1 MSRSEGTTGQDFFVS
16 YTHADRAWAEWIG
29 WQLETA
35 GYTTVLQ
42 AWDFAAGSDWAH
54 EMQRATS
61 SARRTIAV
69 LSSAYLRSAY
79 GEAEWRVAFARDP
92 TGTEGRLL
100 PVRVEEV
107 EPPGVLRTRV
117 YIDLV
122 GTNQQTARSRLL
134 GGIGRG
140 RVKPAQEP
148 PFPSSPGQPARE
160 APHFPGHGPEITNL
174 PARNPTF
181 TGREKVLEALHA
193 QLRAVPNAAEPRA
206 AAIYGLGGVGK
217 TELALEYAYRHAAD
231 YDVAWWVP
239 GDRTTSTVA
248 ALAELARHLGVEVMA
263 DQGDMVVGLFRELR
277 GRDRWLLVY
286 DNAGQAEDLAPLL
299 PPGGSGHLLIT
310 SRNLAWTRVRVPLA
324 LRVLERVESVAF
336 LRRRTHTDEA
346 NADALSELLGD
357 LPLAL
362 EEAAAYVEETQV
374 GLGAYLRLARERM
387 SELFGL
393 EQPTRDEQRVATTW
407 SVALDRVQVEA
418 PAAEALLDLCAFFA
432 RDDIPRELPGRFPE
446 RLPHPLAQAAGDPL
460 AYNDAIRALGRYS
473 LATVT
478 PTALAVHRLVQA
490 VVRARLDHTS
500 QRRWAGVAV
509 GLLYESFPDRSWEA
523 PTWPTCQRLLPHVL
537 AATEHAEH
545 LGVAGEEAGALLD
558 RVSDYLRGRG
568 QPRQA
573 RPIAE
578 GALVVTM
585 AALGPDDPATGD
597 RHDTLGRI
605 LRDLGDL
612 QGARAELERALAI
625 YEAALG
631 SDYPD
636 VAILRSTLGQ
646 VLRGLGDLV
655 GAREQFEQ
663 ALSLFE
669 AALGP
674 DHPEVGG
681 IRNEIAHVL
690 WARWDLQGARVQLE
704 RALVIEEATYGPG
717 HPRVATVRSNLGSV
731 LQDLGDLVGARAE
744 LQRAVAILEA
754 TLDLDHPEVATARTK
769 LGVVLRDLG
778 DLRGARAELERALAI
793 VEAISAPGYPNIAII
808 SGYLGGVLRDLGD
821 LVEARAQLEQSLAL
835 HEMVL
840 EPDHPDVAIL
850 RSNLGEVL
858 RELGA

>member
-1 MSRSEGTTGQDFFVS
+1 MSGSEDTAERDFFIS
-16 YTHADRAWAEWIG
+16 YAHADRAWAEWMG

-42 AWDFAAGSDWAH
+42 AWDFSAGSDWAH
-54 EMQRATS
+54 EMQRATT

-69 LSSAYLRSAY
+69 LSSAYLESAY

-92 TGTEGRLL
+92 TGSEGLLL
-100 PVRVEEV
+100 PVRVEEI

-122 GTNQQTARSRLL
+122 GANQQTARSRLL
-134 GGIGRG
+134 EGIGQG
-140 RVKPAQEP
+140 RLKPALEP
-148 PFPSSPGQPARE
+148 PFPESAGQRARE
-160 APHFPGHGPEITNL
+160 GPRFPGHGPEITNL
-174 PARNPTF
+174 PARNPSF
-181 TGREKVLEALHA
+181 TGRETFLEMLHA
-193 QLRAVPNAAEPRA
+193 QLHAAPDAAEPKV

-217 TELALEYAYRHAAD
+217 TELALEYAHRHAAD
-231 YDVAWWVP
+231 YDVAWWIP
-239 GDRTTSTVA
+239 GDRTTSIVA
-248 ALAELARHLGVEVMA
+248 ALAELALHLGVEVMA
-263 DQGDMVVGLFRELR
+263 DQGDMVVELFSRLR
-277 GRDRWLLVY
+277 GRGRWLLVY
-286 DNAGQAEDLAPLL
+286 DNAGQAENLTPLL
-299 PPGGSGHLLIT
+299 PPGGGGHLLIT
-310 SRNLAWTRVRVPLA
+310 SRNPAWRRVTAPLA
-324 LRVLERVESVAF
+324 LKVLERFESVTF
-336 LRRRTHTDEA
+336 LCRRTHTDPA
-346 NADALSELLGD
+346 SADALAELLGD

-362 EEAAAYVEETQV
+362 EEAAAYLEETQV

-407 SVALDRVQVEA
+407 SVALDRVRVEA
-418 PAAEALLDLCAFFA
+418 PAAEALLDLSAFFA
-432 RDDIPRELPGRFPE
+432 RDDIPRELPSRFPE
-446 RLPHPLAQAAGDPL
+446 RLPYPLAQAAADPL
-460 AYNDAIRALGRYS
+460 AYNDAMRALGRYS

-490 VVRARLDHTS
+490 VVRARLDTAS
-500 QRRWAGVAV
+500 QRRWAGIAV
-509 GLLYESFPDRSWEA
+509 GLLYESFPDRSWE
-523 PTWPTCQRLLPHVL
+523 PSTWPTCQRLLPHAL

-545 LGVAGEEAGALLD
+545 RGVAGEEAGVLLD

-578 GALVVTM
+578 GALAVTM

-612 QGARAELERALAI
+612 QGARSQLERALAI
-625 YEAALG
+625 YEVALG
-631 SDYPD
+631 SDDPD

-646 VLRGLGDLV
+646 VLRGLGDLA
-655 GAREQFEQ
+655 GARDQFEQ

-669 AALGP
+669 TALGP

-731 LQDLGDLVGARAE
+731 LQDLGDLAGARTE
-744 LQRAVAILEA
+744 LERAVAIFEAALE
-754 TLDLDHPEVATARTK
+754 DHPEVATARAK

-778 DLRGARAELERALAI
+778 DLEGARSELERALAI
-793 VEAISAPGYPNIAII
+793 VEEISAPEYPIVAII
-808 SGYLGGVLRDLGD
+808 NGYLGGVLRDLGE
-821 LVEARAQLEQSLAL
+821 LVEARAKLERSIAL
-835 HEMVL
+835 HEMAL
-840 EPDHPDVAIL
+840 EPDHSDVATL